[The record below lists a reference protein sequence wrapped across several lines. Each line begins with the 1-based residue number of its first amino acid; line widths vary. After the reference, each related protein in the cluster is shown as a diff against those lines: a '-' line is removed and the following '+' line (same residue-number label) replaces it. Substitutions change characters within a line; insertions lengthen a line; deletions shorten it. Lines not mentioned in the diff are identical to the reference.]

1 MSHYRKIL
9 VPLDGSDLSER
20 TVASAL
26 TLAEAMKAQL
36 LLLRVVTPI
45 PPAMDPQFYDQM
57 SRQIED
63 EATAYLHHWRQRLRD
78 RYDDV
83 AVAVRRGG
91 AAETII
97 QVAQTESCDLIMISS
112 HGRSGLGRWVYG
124 SVAEKVLRSGCCPTL
139 IIRAQVETDL
149 FHHRHVLVPL
159 DGSQLAEQA
168 LAPARA
174 IAAATGSRLTLLRVG
189 EAAHLTIETKIVR
202 RQSDYLEENER
213 AEAEAYL
220 TQVDVGDLPPERV
233 SRHFARGPVADVIID
248 YAAHQDVDLIVI
260 SSHGRSGVQRWI
272 HGSVAEK
279 VLRGANCATLINRN
293 P

>member
-20 TVASAL
+20 AIAPAL
-26 TLAEAMKAQL
+26 TLAEAMEAQL

-57 SRQIED
+57 NRQMED
-63 EATAYLHHWRQRLRD
+63 EATAYLHQWRARLRD

-83 AVAVRRGG
+83 IVAVRRGG

-97 QVAQTESCDLIMISS
+97 QIAQADSCDLIMISS

-139 IIRAQVETDL
+139 IIRAQVEDDL
-149 FHHRHVLVPL
+149 FRHRHVLIPL
-159 DGSQLAEQA
+159 DGSELAEQA
-168 LAPARA
+168 LAPAQA
-174 IAAATGSRLTLLRVG
+174 IAAATGGRLTLLRVG
-189 EAAHLTIETKIVR
+189 EATHLTVETKVVR
-202 RQSDYLEENER
+202 QQSDYLEENER
-213 AEAEAYL
+213 AKAEAYL
-220 TQVDVGDLPPERV
+220 TQISVGDLPPGRI

-260 SSHGRSGVQRWI
+260 SSHGRSGIHRWI

-279 VLRGANCATLINRN
+279 VLRGATCATLIIHN